1 MPGGLEPDTDE
12 EEDDINNEA
21 SGQTDS
27 KNKSTDVNLLI
38 SQMDLVITG
47 SADATAKVW
56 SLYSGECY
64 HVSKWQVPIY
74 WFLKVVQCN
83 MKTFW

>member
-47 SADATAKVW
+47 SADATTKVW

-64 HVSKWQVPIY
+64 HVSYNKMWISDR
-74 WFLKVVQCN
+74 N
-83 MKTFW
+83 

>member
-1 MPGGLEPDTDE
+1 MFYNTYLQGHSHGIYPLIFLPGGLEPDTDE

-64 HVSKWQVPIY
+64 HVS
-74 WFLKVVQCN
+74 
-83 MKTFW
+83 